1 MNELNLLPN
10 VAKFQ
15 ASKMKTKALV
25 NKVSIYLGI
34 GWVVILLGI
43 FGVWAVMLS
52 RISIEQRRFDRAK
65 EEFESLQQ
73 EIVLTQ
79 QLKYKAKIVSEVL
92 DERFEYHE
100 IFKVIQNM
108 FSEKIKIDKTEIKE
122 GSYVS
127 ISGSTDGIKSV
138 DEIQDKVTQ
147 INNKEIKGLFEAKLG
162 DLSLAENTWRFSM
175 EVGLE

>member
-100 IFKVIQNM
+100 IF
-108 FSEKIKIDKTEIKE
+108 
-122 GSYVS
+122 
-127 ISGSTDGIKSV
+127 
-138 DEIQDKVTQ
+138 
-147 INNKEIKGLFEAKLG
+147 
-162 DLSLAENTWRFSM
+162 
-175 EVGLE
+175 